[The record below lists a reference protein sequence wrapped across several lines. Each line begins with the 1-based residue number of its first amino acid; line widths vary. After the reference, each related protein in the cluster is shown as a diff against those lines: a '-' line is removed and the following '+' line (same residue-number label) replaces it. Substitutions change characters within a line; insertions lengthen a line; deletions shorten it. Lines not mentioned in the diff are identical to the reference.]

1 MVNINA
7 KQTTNFQEISNNTTA
22 RESEINFGKDDR
34 VIEIIGT
41 QMGQGDIGTV
51 KEQATEEMTTSRP
64 ASSPNTTTYMTE
76 NVPNNASQAG
86 ANASQTGKSIVNKT
100 GEAAQTFVNKT
111 ASVLG
116 NVTGEVSEL
125 FGGDGNK

>member
-1 MVNINA
+1 L
-7 KQTTNFQEISNNTTA
+7 
-22 RESEINFGKDDR
+22 EINFCKDDR

-41 QMGQGDIGTV
+41 QMGQGDIATI
-51 KEQATEEMTTSRP
+51 KEQAIEEMKTTSSL
-64 ASSPNTTTYMTE
+64 AQSLPNRTNMTE
-76 NVPNNASQAG
+76 NIRNNASQAAE
-86 ANASQTGKSIVNKT
+86 ANASQTGKSIVNQT

-125 FGGDGNK
+125 FGANK